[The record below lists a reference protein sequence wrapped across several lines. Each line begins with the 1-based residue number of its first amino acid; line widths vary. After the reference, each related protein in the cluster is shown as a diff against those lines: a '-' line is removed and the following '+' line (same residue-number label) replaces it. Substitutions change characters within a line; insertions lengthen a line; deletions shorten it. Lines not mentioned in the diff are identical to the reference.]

1 MSVNAALEILDEIH
15 AQINKTIADQD
26 ITLVAHPDS
35 GWQIKDILT
44 HLTFVNQSS
53 TLLLEAFIEQRERRI
68 PEEWEKPGANDY
80 IREERQDYSV
90 ERVLAEFEAAHN
102 ELRSTYRSIPAD
114 REYEKFLAPWRYHYT
129 PEWFAQML
137 ADHATIHLQEIKQA
151 LATVEKSS

>member
-1 MSVNAALEILDEIH
+1 MSVKAALEILEETYAKICE
-15 AQINKTIADQD
+15 AIQDQD
-26 ITLVAHPDS
+26 ITRVAHPDS

-44 HLTFVNQSS
+44 HLTFVDQSS

-68 PEEWEKPGANDY
+68 PEEWEKPGANDR
-80 IREERQDYSV
+80 IREERKDYSS
-90 ERVLAEFEAAHN
+90 ERVRAEFEAAHQ
-102 ELRSTYRSIPAD
+102 ELKSTYRSIPAS

-137 ADHATIHLQEIKQA
+137 ADHTMIHLQEIKHA